1 MNIPKEDDGSVSEV
15 SLLNGVSLT
24 RTGNMT
30 TTV

>member
-1 MNIPKEDDGSVSEV
+1 MNIPKADDGSVSEV
-15 SLLNGVSLT
+15 SLLNGVSLS

>member
-1 MNIPKEDDGSVSEV
+1 MNILKEDDRSVSEV
-15 SLLNGVSLT
+15 SLLDGVSLS